1 MPSDREL
8 YESLDSAIS
17 SLGIPT
23 RNFVLSKMESRGV
36 AFRPQ
41 ELDLEGVDSVLIELF
56 GVGSLAILDLARR
69 NLGSR
74 MVIGFDDSRMQNPV
88 DKIKMWLEVH
98 GNRDQT
104 FV

>member
-1 MPSDREL
+1 MPYDREL

-23 RNFVLSKMESRGV
+23 RNLVLSKMESQGV

-41 ELDLEGVDSVLIELF
+41 DVDLDGVDCILIELF
-56 GVGSLAILDLARR
+56 GVGSVAIMDLARR

-74 MVIGFDDSRMQNPV
+74 LIIGFDDSRMQNPV

-98 GNRDQT
+98 GTRDQT